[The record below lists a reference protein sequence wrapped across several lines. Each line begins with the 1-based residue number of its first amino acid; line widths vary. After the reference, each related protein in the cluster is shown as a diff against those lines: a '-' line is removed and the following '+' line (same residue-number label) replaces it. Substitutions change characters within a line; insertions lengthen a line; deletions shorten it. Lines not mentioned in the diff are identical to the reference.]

1 MNKNGMIT
9 MAMREL
15 DRLKV
20 IQAVI
25 DGTLKPGRAAER
37 LGLTDRQVRRLVNR
51 VRAEGPPGIVSR
63 RRGQPSNHR
72 LSPDIARMTLELI
85 RSRYSDFGPTL
96 ACEKLREIHGLYL
109 SKETVRGIMADA
121 GLWIPRKLRSASVY
135 QPRNRRHCVGELIQI
150 DGSDHD
156 WFEGRTNPCTL
167 LVYIDDATSRL
178 MHLHFKYSEST
189 FSYFEAT
196 RRYLE
201 LHGKPQAFYSDQASV
216 FRVNKKQVTS
226 GDGYTQFGRVLF
238 ELNIESIC
246 ANSSQAKG
254 RVERANLTLQD
265 RLVKELR
272 LRCIASMAEGNAYA
286 PSFIEDFN
294 RRFSKPPRNDWN
306 AHRPVRD
313 DEILDLIFTFR
324 EKRKVSNSLTLQYDK
339 TIYMIEDSKENR
351 RLIGKYIDVYEYP
364 DGRIELRDT
373 PLEAIPYVT
382 YDRLPEVGQGA
393 IVENKR
399 LGHVLQIAQL
409 MQEQRDSR
417 RGRSAPARTNQGI
430 APVGRKAAP
439 GTKVQR
445 KLDEN
450 DLIRAMSEV
459 TTLKPER
466 STPVEIDLSILNT
479 PDPFEPEVDEEKA
492 NVPDELRELEL
503 RTWANGLWEA
513 MLVNQRARHSEQFRH
528 EDAASEAM
536 ILAPTIFQA
545 PQRRRGR
552 PPKNANSAKL
562 T

>member
-1 MNKNGMIT
+1 MNQNGTIT

-15 DRLKV
+15 DRLKI

-25 DGTLKPGRAAER
+25 DGSLKPSRAAER
-37 LGLTDRQVRRLVNR
+37 LGLTDRQVRRLVNY
-51 VRAEGPPGIVSR
+51 VRTEGPSGIVSK
-63 RRGQPSNHR
+63 RRGKPSNNR
-72 LSPDIARMTLELI
+72 LSSDTVATALKLI

-150 DGSDHD
+150 DGSDHA
-156 WFEGRTNPCTL
+156 WFENRNKACTL

-178 MHLHFKYSEST
+178 MHLHFTPSEST

-196 RRYLE
+196 RRYID

-216 FRVNKKQVTS
+216 FRVNNKNATS
-226 GDGYTQFGRVLF
+226 GNGHTQFGRALF

-272 LRCIASMAEGNAYA
+272 LQGISSMDAANAYA
-286 PSFIEDFN
+286 SSFILDFN
-294 RRFSKPPRNDWN
+294 RRFAKPPRNDWD
-306 AHRPVRD
+306 AHRPPRA
-313 DEILDLIFTFR
+313 DENLDLIFSFR
-324 EKRKVSNSLTLQYDK
+324 EKRKVSQSLTLQYDRM
-339 TIYMIEDSKENR
+339 IYMIEDTAVNR

-373 PLEAIPYVT
+373 HANAIAYVT
-382 YDRLPEVGQGA
+382 YDRLSEVHQGA

-399 LGHVLQIAQL
+399 LGHVLQVAQL

-417 RGRSAPARTNQGI
+417 RGLSAPARTNQGLPPI
-430 APVGRKAAP
+430 RLKAEPGKKAQRQLNQSDLNAAISSVGMLRHQEAP
-439 GTKVQR
+439 
-445 KLDEN
+445 
-450 DLIRAMSEV
+450 
-459 TTLKPER
+459 PEPMTHR
-466 STPVEIDLSILNT
+466 PVEIDLSVLYQ
-479 PDPFEPEVDEEKA
+479 PGAFDEEPYPPPLTPQQQSEHIRMA
-492 NVPDELRELEL
+492 NMMWDTLVANLGGKRNSRKSQTKIGSRASAAVEL
-503 RTWANGLWEA
+503 
-513 MLVNQRARHSEQFRH
+513 
-528 EDAASEAM
+528 
-536 ILAPTIFQA
+536 
-545 PQRRRGR
+545 
-552 PPKNANSAKL
+552 
-562 T
+562 